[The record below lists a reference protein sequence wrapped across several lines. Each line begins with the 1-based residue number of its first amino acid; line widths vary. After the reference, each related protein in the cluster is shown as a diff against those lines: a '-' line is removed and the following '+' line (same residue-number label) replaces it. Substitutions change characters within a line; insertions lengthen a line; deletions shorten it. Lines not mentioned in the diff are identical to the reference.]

1 MSVFLFKF
9 YRSGKMD
16 HLPNVERKH
25 VEVPFFIQ
33 ARVFYP
39 EEFFSLLDGKEAG
52 PNLLKKGPP
61 ASMSREHCNDFFQ
74 RLLFFSLLAQFL
86 GVKVDSAKF
95 KQNDAPQ
102 PRLTTRILNKLL
114 RTWEATMDPE
124 NPDYVQEIQRQ
135 IRVGLALSEARAFVS
150 KWCSDKRMK
159 KPKANNFDNS
169 GSTLEAPEIDPRL
182 CLSFMILGETLDKA
196 LNRARQRRDKLE
208 KEGKLQ
214 SIGALLYHLDRDIGI
229 PSGMI
234 FLPGAKLEVDGY
246 RWAPKTWMYEQSQ
259 DFLYPLFAKDARTA
273 FLTRRGLHVQYS
285 GIEIHPPKQPLESPR
300 FWIPRNPNKWYRVD
314 YINEGCPWDLKWQTH
329 LMVARKR
336 GPQSS

>member
-61 ASMSREHCNDFFQ
+61 ASMFREHCNDFFQ

-214 SIGALLYHLDRDIGI
+214 SIGALQYLDKSGNEPKSWGISKHLTDCMETNGWCRKGI
-229 PSGMI
+229 RRIQLAMGDVSSVYLLNS
-234 FLPGAKLEVDGY
+234 FPG
-246 RWAPKTWMYEQSQ
+246 SH
-259 DFLYPLFAKDARTA
+259 
-273 FLTRRGLHVQYS
+273 LHLGS
-285 GIEIHPPKQPLESPR
+285 TESAT
-300 FWIPRNPNKWYRVD
+300 FSIV
-314 YINEGCPWDLKWQTH
+314 L
-329 LMVARKR
+329 
-336 GPQSS
+336 